1 MLLLIKS
8 SRLEML
14 AHFRLCQMSLV
25 YQLSGQASQLFGLAN
40 FNSRSISQ
48 EEIQKTPKGPIEVA
62 ESKGVT

>member
-1 MLLLIKS
+1 
-8 SRLEML
+8 ML